1 MNTARRAS
9 LLPLLLSCVG
19 TVIACGSDGDGTS
32 PPASSDGGSN
42 RDAAQGVDGG
52 GDGAA
57 PIACPRPLKGEDA
70 QRFVVVSHPFA
81 ADGKKDNRFEVLTL
95 DSAGVVARTG
105 TTFAMGNSFDG
116 TITFTPDGHVGLVP
130 QEDGSVGVF
139 ALTDDGK
146 VTVLQPAFKDGG
158 FYAEKVYIDPTGNRA
173 FILDSQVQK
182 NGGGIYEAA
191 IGCDGKLG
199 PARKLA
205 EAEGIGDLG
214 FFHKAPSRA
223 LTGTA
228 AAFGQTDADTFV
240 VDLAGAA
247 PTTPAKTKVFTEQ
260 TIATSIAV
268 SADDKVGVI
277 ACGNSF
283 AGGNQVA
290 VMALGEGTLTKKT
303 ILTVEAPTVAIAS
316 PFNNAFFLA
325 SADPDAFRVLSY
337 DAANAAAPVAVK
349 GLVTYKFGKP
359 ELPSV
364 AVLIE
369 RGKLRGRVVVAE
381 NTAVRQ
387 VQFTPDG
394 NVDDTA
400 QFVLGQS
407 TDLIVG
413 GLGVTAP

>member
-1 MNTARRAS
+1 MHSPRRAS

-19 TVIACGSDGDGTS
+19 AVVGCGSDGTSAS
-32 PPASSDGGSN
+32 PPAGNG
-42 RDAAQGVDGG
+42 DGG
-52 GDGAA
+52 GADASPGIDGGDAAA
-57 PIACPRPLKGEDA
+57 PVTCPRPLKGEDA
-70 QRFVVVSHPFA
+70 PRFVVVSHPFS

-95 DSAGVVARTG
+95 DNAGTIARTG
-105 TTFAMGNSFDG
+105 TTFTMGNVFDG

-139 ALTDDGK
+139 GLTDDGQ

-214 FFHKAPSRA
+214 FLHKAPSRA

-240 VDLAGAA
+240 VDLAGAT

-268 SADDKVGVI
+268 SPDDKVGII

-290 VMALGEGTLTKKT
+290 VMALGEGTLAKKT
-303 ILTVEAPTVAIAS
+303 ILTVESPTVAIAS
-316 PFNNAFFLA
+316 PFNNAFFVA